1 MKGSPSTP
9 TKQKPPYPNKYS
21 KDAQNNNPTHPILI
35 YIDLLLIYDYF
46 ISEIL
51 ITHTVWYT
59 FDIKLNLPVERLG
72 DDVFLVLE

>member
-1 MKGSPSTP
+1 MYKIHETC
-9 TKQKPPYPNKYS
+9 KHKVAWPP
-21 KDAQNNNPTHPILI
+21 QNNNPIHPILI
-35 YIDLLLIYDYF
+35 YVDLLLIYYV
-46 ISEIL
+46 L